1 MPRRFAML
9 AQPQLGVAMP
19 HRRIPL
25 SRLLLLAGNALTALT
40 ALTALATLT
49 APAAW
54 AQADRPALRILVG
67 FPPGGSADT
76 IARLLAE
83 RLPSQLGGQTVLV
96 DNKPGA
102 AGRIAIDTLKNAAP
116 DGNTVIVMPS
126 GPVVLFPH
134 VYRKLNYDVNKD
146 LAPIS
151 QLATFQF
158 CVVSGPKSNV
168 KTMAEMI
175 ARAKADPSTASYG
188 SSGNGTVPHFLG
200 LMIGDAAGIDFQH
213 VPFQGGAPAMTAL
226 VGGHIGYTMDVVTEA
241 LEQHRAGKVRI
252 IAVAGA
258 QRASQLPEVPT
269 LREQGVA
276 MDAGA
281 WFAMYGPGGLAP
293 AQAQRLSLAVQA
305 AMKEAA
311 FAQRMSALGLEP
323 IGSTPEQLTA
333 VQRADFAKWA
343 KPVKESGF
351 QAD

>member
-1 MPRRFAML
+1 MQRRT
-9 AQPQLGVAMP
+9 
-19 HRRIPL
+19 
-25 SRLLLLAGNALTALT
+25 LLLCAAALTTSVARV
-40 ALTALATLT
+40 AR
-49 APAAW
+49 
-54 AQADRPALRILVG
+54 AQSDRPPLRILVG

-83 RLPSQLGGQTVLV
+83 KLPAQLGGQAVVV

-102 AGRIAIDTLKNAAP
+102 AGRIAIEQLKNAPP

-151 QLATFQF
+151 QLASFQF

-168 KTMAEMI
+168 KTMAEMA
-175 ARAKADPSTASYG
+175 ARAKADISTASYG

-200 LMIGDAAGIDFQH
+200 LMIGEAAGIDLQH
-213 VPFQGGAPAMTAL
+213 VPYQGGAPAMTAL
-226 VGGHIGYTMDVVTEA
+226 LGGHIGYNLDVVTEA
-241 LEQHRAGKVRI
+241 LEPHRAGKVRI

-258 QRASQLPEVPT
+258 QRAPQLPDVPT

-276 MDAGA
+276 MGASA
-281 WFAMYGPGGLAP
+281 WFAMYGPGALP
-293 AQAQRLSLAVQA
+293 AAQVQRISQAVQVA
-305 AMKEAA
+305 LKETA
-311 FAQRMSALGLEP
+311 FAQRLSALGLEP
-323 IGSTPEQLTA
+323 IGGSPEQLAA

-343 KPVKESGF
+343 KPVKASGF

>member
-1 MPRRFAML
+1 MQRRALLMP
-9 AQPQLGVAMP
+9 
-19 HRRIPL
+19 
-25 SRLLLLAGNALTALT
+25 LLMSAA
-40 ALTALATLT
+40 ALA
-49 APAAW
+49 APTAW
-54 AQADRPALRILVG
+54 AQSDRPPLRILVG
-67 FPPGGSADT
+67 FPPGGSADI

-83 RLPSQLGGQTVLV
+83 RLPSQLGGQNVVV

-102 AGRIAIDTLKNAAP
+102 AGRIAIEQLKNAAP
-116 DGNTVIVMPS
+116 DGNTVLVMPS

-134 VYRKLNYDVNKD
+134 VFKKLNYDVNKD

-151 QLATFQF
+151 QLASFQF

-168 KTMAEMI
+168 KTMAELV
-175 ARAKADPSTASYG
+175 ARTKADPSTATFG

-200 LMIGDAAGIDFQH
+200 LMIGEAAGIDLQH

-226 VGGHIGYTMDVVTEA
+226 MGGHIGYTMDVVTEA

-258 QRASQLPEVPT
+258 QRAPQLPDVPT

-281 WFAMYGPGGLAP
+281 WFAMYGPGGLPA
-293 AQAQRLSLAVQA
+293 AQAQRLSAAVQT
-305 AMKEAA
+305 AMKDTA

-323 IGSTPEQLTA
+323 IGSTPDQLA
-333 VQRADFAKWA
+333 SVQKADFAKWA
-343 KPVKESGF
+343 KPVKASGF

>member
-1 MPRRFAML
+1 MQRRT
-9 AQPQLGVAMP
+9 
-19 HRRIPL
+19 
-25 SRLLLLAGNALTALT
+25 LLLSAAALSTA
-40 ALTALATLT
+40 AV
-49 APAAW
+49 W
-54 AQADRPALRILVG
+54 AQSDRPPLRILVG

-83 RLPSQLGGQTVLV
+83 KLPAQLGGQVVVV

-102 AGRIAIDTLKNAAP
+102 AGRIAIEQLKNAPP

-151 QLATFQF
+151 QLASFQF

-168 KTMAEMI
+168 KSMAEMV
-175 ARAKADPSTASYG
+175 ARAKADISTASFG

-200 LMIGDAAGIDFQH
+200 LMIGDAAGIDLQH

-226 VGGHIGYTMDVVTEA
+226 LGGHIGYNLDVVTEA
-241 LEQHRAGKVRI
+241 LEPHRAGKVRI

-258 QRASQLPEVPT
+258 QRAPQLPDVPT

-276 MDAGA
+276 MDASA
-281 WFAMYGPGGLAP
+281 WFAMYGPGALPGP
-293 AQAQRLSLAVQA
+293 QAQRLSQAVQVA
-305 AMKEAA
+305 LKDAA
-311 FAQRMSALGLEP
+311 FAQRLSALGLEP
-323 IGSTPEQLTA
+323 IASSPEQLAA

-343 KPVKESGF
+343 KPVKASGF

>member
-1 MPRRFAML
+1 MQRRSAL
-9 AQPQLGVAMP
+9 
-19 HRRIPL
+19 L
-25 SRLLLLAGNALTALT
+25 SAA
-40 ALTALATLT
+40 ALAAVLAN

-54 AQADRPALRILVG
+54 AQADKPPLRIVVG

-83 RLPSQLGGQTVLV
+83 RLPAQLGGQAVVV
-96 DNKPGA
+96 DNKAGA
-102 AGRIAIDTLKNAAP
+102 AGRIAIDQLKNAAP
-116 DGNTVIVMPS
+116 DGNTVLIMPS

-134 VYRKLNYDVNKD
+134 VYKKLNYDVNKD

-151 QLATFQF
+151 QLASFQF

-168 KTMAEMI
+168 KTMAEMV

-200 LMIGDAAGIDFQH
+200 LMIGEAAGIDLQH
-213 VPFQGGAPAMTAL
+213 VPYQGGAPAMNAL
-226 VGGHIGYTMDVVTEA
+226 LGGHIGYNMDVVTEA
-241 LEQHRAGKVRI
+241 LEQHRAGKVRV

-258 QRASQLPEVPT
+258 QRAPQLPEVPT

-276 MDAGA
+276 MDASA
-281 WFAMYGPGGLAP
+281 WFAMYGPGGLPA
-293 AQAQRLSLAVQA
+293 AQAQRISQAVQTA
-305 AMKEAA
+305 LKEPA

-323 IGSTPEQLTA
+323 IGSGPEQLLA

-343 KPVKESGF
+343 KPVKASGF